1 MSLNELYQQAI
12 LAHNRAPKNRR
23 SLECCTHRARG
34 LDALCG
40 DDLVIELQ
48 LDAGGTILDAAWSG
62 EACAVTT
69 ASASMLTEWLPGKE
83 REFVRRAAAH
93 FQALLQDASLGDE
106 PMLNEINKLRSVS
119 KFPSRVRNALLPW
132 ETALDALGGEG

>member
-1 MSLNELYQQAI
+1 MALNELYQQTI

-23 SLECCTHRARG
+23 TMDGWTHRARG

-40 DDLVIELQ
+40 DDLVIELKVGQ
-48 LDAGGTILDAAWSG
+48 AGTIEDAAWSG

-69 ASASMLTEWLPGKE
+69 ASASMLTEWLAGKDPE
-83 REFVRRAAAH
+83 AVHRAAAR
-93 FQALLQDASLGDE
+93 FQALLEDSSVNDDPDLS
-106 PMLNEINKLRSVS
+106 EINRLRSVS

-132 ETALDALGGEG
+132 ETALDALRGPD